1 LHGGHRPPPKGEKGS
16 FFRARKFLGLFFF
29 FRMFPGFFG
38 FSADILRFSSPVFG
52 ASLARRGGVVSLLCG
67 GQSPHKLLAIHGT
80 FGGYPLM

>member
-1 LHGGHRPPPKGEKGS
+1 MAATGRHQKGKKAPFS
-16 FFRARKFLGLFFF
+16 ARGNSWGCFF

-38 FSADILRFSSPVFG
+38 FSADILRFSPPLFG